1 MVGDDAQRLVGNL
14 VERQDAGAHDAHE
27 GKEDG
32 NGAGGDHGSQR
43 NVALRILG
51 LRGVGG
57 QRSRAQ
63 QRVGQQ
69 GRGGKQALEAV
80 GHPAFSAEEVGP
92 VDLGKA
98 TDGEPDEGQQQDG
111 GHEVLRLCHEVNAK
125 EVDKVE
131 QGDHDAGDQFFVA
144 AANQLTE
151 IEREGLS
158 VEVEA
163 HLGQNIDGKEEAAPS
178 FAEEEVALR
187 VGSAQQTDAGAHENG
202 GNTHA
207 DDPHGCAEIGDTDGT
222 AGLGDTTSSKDQNTR
237 TDDDAGSNGEQIP
250 ETKRSLVIWHMFIL
264 RCGSCCRFVRHT
276 ETILLVLIPFR
287 FFRNL
292 AVDGPN

>member
-1 MVGDDAQRLVGNL
+1 MTNVLIVDD
-14 VERQDAGAHDAHE
+14 E
-27 GKEDG
+27 K
-32 NGAGGDHGSQR
+32 
-43 NVALRILG
+43 
-51 LRGVGG
+51 
-57 QRSRAQ
+57 
-63 QRVGQQ
+63 
-69 GRGGKQALEAV
+69 
-80 GHPAFSAEEVGP
+80 
-92 VDLGKA
+92 
-98 TDGEPDEGQQQDG
+98 
-111 GHEVLRLCHEVNAK
+111 
-125 EVDKVE
+125 
-131 QGDHDAGDQFFVA
+131 
-144 AANQLTE
+144 

-250 ETKRSLVIWHMFIL
+250 ETKRSLVIWHLFIL